1 MKKFFMMF
9 RNPVISIV
17 AAIAAIGLLAFA
29 GIGGVR
35 AALRASEEY
44 TSQISMEHIG
54 ITLLENGSPVAARN
68 YNSQTKDGSW
78 TGSASGTLLANM
90 LREKPEDTQEQKLIF
105 EKRYPEALAV
115 QNSGAVNSYIRISIY
130 RYWLD
135 ENGSKQNALKLDPGL
150 IHLYLGEG
158 DKEVDLDSAET
169 NFNGWIK
176 DTRAGTITRERTVL
190 YYSSLVNAGDVTS
203 PVVDHIAIDNSIATK
218 VSAKQTGTTVT
229 TTYDYEGKQFCL
241 EVTADAIQ
249 EHNASDAMKSAWGI
263 DPAQLGLHVNE

>member
-1 MKKFFMMF
+1 M
-9 RNPVISIV
+9 V

-44 TSQISMEHIG
+44 RSQISMEHIG
-54 ITLLENGSPVAARN
+54 ITLLENNNPVASRN
-68 YNSQTKDGSW
+68 YNAQTKDGSW

-90 LREKPEDTQEQKLIF
+90 LKTKPEDTQEQKLIF

-115 QNSGAVNSYIRISIY
+115 QNSGAVNEYVRISIY

-135 ENGSKQNALKLDPGL
+135 ENGDKEKATKLDPGL

-158 DKEVDLDSAET
+158 DTEVDLDDASVT
-169 NFNGWIK
+169 NYNGWIK
-176 DTRAGTITRERTVL
+176 DTRAATTTRERTVL
-190 YYSSLVNAGDVTS
+190 YYDGLVVAGDTTA
-203 PVVDHIAIDNSIATK
+203 PVVDHIAIDNSIATI
-218 VSAKQTGTTVT
+218 VSAKQTGSTIT

-241 EVTADAIQ
+241 EVTADAVQ
-249 EHNASDAMKSAWGI
+249 EHNAADAMKSSWGI
-263 DPAQLGLHVNE
+263 DPAQLGLSVNE